1 MLGNSASKKKK
12 KCLSVSVHL
21 QQDKVDSEF
30 LGGIVFTKL
39 VVESSHSEV

>member
-21 QQDKVDSEF
+21 QQGKVDSKF
-30 LGGIVFTKL
+30 LGGDSIYQIG
-39 VVESSHSEV
+39 S